1 MQLLRIVNLN
11 NMYVEADV
19 PEKYIASIKRGTYA
33 QVHFPIINHTI
44 ESEVRQ
50 VSSFI
55 NPNNR
60 SFTIEVAV
68 PNKSG
73 LVKPNLTAK
82 IRVNDY
88 TIEKAILVPLNVIS
102 ENAEGEEYV
111 FIVEEENGKAKVK
124 KVIIETG
131 KSQDQSIEII
141 AGLNEGDNVIVEGA
155 RSVKEGQY
163 INVK

>member
-1 MQLLRIVNLN
+1 
-11 NMYVEADV
+11 
-19 PEKYIASIKRGTYA
+19 
-33 QVHFPIINHTI
+33 
-44 ESEVRQ
+44 
-50 VSSFI
+50 
-55 NPNNR
+55 
-60 SFTIEVAV
+60 
-68 PNKSG
+68 
-73 LVKPNLTAK
+73 
-82 IRVNDY
+82 
-88 TIEKAILVPLNVIS
+88 